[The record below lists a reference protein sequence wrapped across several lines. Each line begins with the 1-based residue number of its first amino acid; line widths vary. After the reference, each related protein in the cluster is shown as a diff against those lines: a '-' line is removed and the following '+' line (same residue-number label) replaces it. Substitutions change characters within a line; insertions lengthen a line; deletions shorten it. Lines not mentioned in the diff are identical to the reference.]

1 MKKVYMQELRTK
13 IVLWIAQTI
22 NPQIYSNHEFSINLE
37 ELRQLPENTLG
48 HEVARF
54 LDENGFAPINSGDW
68 IQQTHD
74 VWHVLTGLQ
83 PSKHDEFMLQA
94 FTRAQVFRPSST
106 ILVLIGLVTRQI
118 NFTDTFKAYRSGRL
132 VNRLVIWDIQSEWQ
146 TPLAEV
152 RRKLNI
158 LPLDNSK

>member
-1 MKKVYMQELRTK
+1 MYMQELQTRV
-13 IVLWIAQTI
+13 VLWIARTI
-22 NPQIYSNHEFSINLE
+22 NPQVYANREFSINLE
-37 ELRQLPENTLG
+37 ELRQLPKSTLG

-54 LDENGFAPINSGDW
+54 LDQNGFNPINSGDW

-106 ILVLIGLVTRQI
+106 ILVLIGLLTRQI
-118 NFTDTFKAYRSGRL
+118 NFTNILKAYRSGKL
-132 VNRLVIWDIQSEWQ
+132 VKHLVEWDIESEWQ
-146 TPLAEV
+146 TPLAQV
-152 RRKLNI
+152 RQKLGI
-158 LPLDNSK
+158 LPLGTSKE